1 MVNLVADV
9 ASFQPEDLGF
19 FKALASQ
26 GVKAVIVKLTEG
38 SADGTAYI
46 NPKAQN
52 QIINARKAG
61 LLVNAYH
68 FARYTSIQ
76 DAKNEADFFVT
87 VAKRMGIGTDSVMAV
102 DLEAS
107 EITPNLNAKTNA
119 FLQYV
124 KDCGY
129 PNVDYYSMA
138 SWFWNGI
145 LNPDIILAKNKWVAN
160 YGVSK
165 PGVNN
170 VGTWQ
175 FSSSWTVNGSKV
187 DMSYDFSG
195 FYTERHITANSESV
209 VNTPKPKPKAV
220 TYDSWTDNLGDIWYK
235 EDGKFTITVDE
246 GIVLRWGATTKSAK
260 IGVLPKG
267 SVVKY
272 DAFCHSGGYVWIRQP
287 RGNGQ
292 FGYLP
297 TGESSGGKRV
307 NSWGKFE

>member
-138 SWFWNGI
+138 SWFWNGT
-145 LNPDIILAKNKWVAN
+145 LNPDVILAKNKWVAN
-160 YGVSK
+160 YGVSQ

-195 FYTERHITANSESV
+195 FYTEHHITANSESV
-209 VNTPKPKPKAV
+209 VNTPKPKPQAV
-220 TYDSWTDNLGDIWYK
+220 TYDSWTDNLGDVWYK
-235 EDGKFTITVDE
+235 EDGTFTLSESIN
-246 GIVLRWGATTKSAK
+246 LRWGAKTDSDLIATLNP
-260 IGVLPKG
+260 GD
-267 SVVKY
+267 VVKY
-272 DAFCHSGGYVWIRQP
+272 DAFSKHDGYVWLRQV
-287 RGNGQ
+287 RDNGQ
-292 FGYLP
+292 FGYLAS
-297 TGESSGGKRV
+297 GECDNSGKRTS
-307 NSWGKFE
+307 SWGKFE

>member
-138 SWFWNGI
+138 SWFWNGT
-145 LNPDIILAKNKWVAN
+145 LNPDVILAKNKWVAN
-160 YGVSK
+160 YGVSQ

-195 FYTERHITANSESV
+195 FYTERHITVNSESV
-209 VNTPKPKPKAV
+209 VNTPKPKPQAV
-220 TYDSWTDNLGDIWYK
+220 TYDSWTDNLGDVWYK
-235 EDGKFTITVDE
+235 EDGTFTLSESIN
-246 GIVLRWGATTKSAK
+246 LRWGAKTDSDLIATLNPGDV
-260 IGVLPKG
+260 I
-267 SVVKY
+267 KY
-272 DAFCHSGGYVWIRQP
+272 DAFSKHDGYVWLRQV
-287 RGNGQ
+287 RDNGQ
-292 FGYLP
+292 FGYLVS
-297 TGESSGGKRV
+297 GECDSNGKRT
-307 NSWGKFE
+307 STWGEFE

>member
-38 SADGTAYI
+38 SADRTAYI

-138 SWFWNGI
+138 SWFWNGT
-145 LNPDIILAKNKWVAN
+145 LNPDAILAKNKWVAN
-160 YGVSK
+160 YGVSQ

-195 FYTERHITANSESV
+195 FYTERHITADSESV
-209 VNTPKPKPKAV
+209 VNTPKSKPQPVA
-220 TYDSWTDNLGDIWYK
+220 YDTWTDNLGDVWYK
-235 EDGKFTITVDE
+235 EE
-246 GIVLRWGATTKSAK
+246 GTFILSESINLRWGAKPDSTLIATLDP
-260 IGVLPKG
+260 GD
-267 SVVKY
+267 VVKY
-272 DAFCHSGGYVWIRQP
+272 DAFSKHDGYVWLRQV
-287 RGNGQ
+287 RDNGQ
-292 FGYLP
+292 FGYLVS
-297 TGESSGGKRV
+297 GECDSNGKRT
-307 NSWGKFE
+307 STWGKFE

>member
-1 MVNLVADV
+1 M
-9 ASFQPEDLGF
+9 
-19 FKALASQ
+19 
-26 GVKAVIVKLTEG
+26 
-38 SADGTAYI
+38 
-46 NPKAQN
+46 
-52 QIINARKAG
+52 NARKAG

-68 FARYTSIQ
+68 FARYTSVQ

-138 SWFWNGI
+138 SWFWNGT

-160 YGVSK
+160 YGVSQ

-175 FSSSWTVNGSKV
+175 FSSSWTVNGAKV
-187 DMSYDFSG
+187 DMSYDFSE
-195 FYTERHITANSESV
+195 FYTERHVTANSESV
-209 VNTPKPKPKAV
+209 LNTPKPKPQAV
-220 TYDSWTDNLGDIWYK
+220 TYDSWTDNLGDVWYK
-235 EDGKFTITVDE
+235 EDGTFTLSESIN
-246 GIVLRWGATTKSAK
+246 LRWGAKTDSDLIATLNPGDV
-260 IGVLPKG
+260 I
-267 SVVKY
+267 KY
-272 DAFCHSGGYVWIRQP
+272 DAFSKHDGYVWLRQV
-287 RGNGQ
+287 RDNGQ
-292 FGYLP
+292 FGYLVS
-297 TGESSGGKRV
+297 GECDSNGKRT
-307 NSWGKFE
+307 STWGKFE

>member
-138 SWFWNGI
+138 SWFWNGT

-160 YGVSK
+160 YGVSQ

-187 DMSYDFSG
+187 DMSYDFSR

-209 VNTPKPKPKAV
+209 VNTPKPKPQAV
-220 TYDSWTDNLGDIWYK
+220 TYDSWTDNLGDVWYK
-235 EDGKFTITVDE
+235 EDGTFTLSESIN
-246 GIVLRWGATTKSAK
+246 LRWGAKTDSDLIATLNP
-260 IGVLPKG
+260 GD
-267 SVVKY
+267 VVKY
-272 DAFCHSGGYVWIRQP
+272 DAFSKHDGYVWLRQV
-287 RGNGQ
+287 RDNGQ
-292 FGYLP
+292 FGYLAS
-297 TGESSGGKRV
+297 GECDNSGKRTS
-307 NSWGKFE
+307 SWGKFE